1 MPSFFIRKK
10 ELMKEEQ
17 GSTLREAQMICTVT
31 LNPAL
36 DYTLDVKDFRL
47 GRTNR
52 TLGEEILPGG
62 KGINVSLVLRNLGF
76 ESRVLGFTAGFTG
89 GELERLLRERGL
101 KTDFIRLSSGMTR
114 INVKLRS
121 MEGTEL
127 NARGPEI
134 GPESLELFLERIG
147 ELSSGDVLVLAGSVP
162 KSLPGS
168 IYEDIM
174 GRLSGKGVRIL
185 VDAEGEALKGVLP
198 LRPFLVKPNI
208 HELGGLFGRE
218 LSGPEEVPFYGKK
231 LQEAGAENVLVSM
244 AGQGAV
250 FLSAE
255 GHVYRSPAPK
265 GELINGVGAGDSM
278 VAGFLAGWLESGD
291 YETAFSMGLA
301 AGSASAFSEGLAEK
315 KEVQRLL
322 QEIRPR
328 RLE

>member
-1 MPSFFIRKK
+1 MEGVSVFDHTLRIQDRGRDRKPFCPEKSEFFRKK
-10 ELMKEEQ
+10 IISSADS
-17 GSTLREAQMICTVT
+17 GFLRRKD
-31 LNPAL
+31 L
-36 DYTLDVKDFRL
+36 DDISAAAKYRVGARRAAADSRK
-47 GRTNR
+47 
-52 TLGEEILPGG
+52 G
-62 KGINVSLVLRNLGF
+62 K
-76 ESRVLGFTAGFTG
+76 
-89 GELERLLRERGL
+89 
-101 KTDFIRLSSGMTR
+101 
-114 INVKLRS
+114 
-121 MEGTEL
+121 
-127 NARGPEI
+127 
-134 GPESLELFLERIG
+134 
-147 ELSSGDVLVLAGSVP
+147 SVP
-162 KSLPGS
+162 SENLP
-168 IYEDIM
+168 YE
-174 GRLSGKGVRIL
+174 RCKGVRIL

-278 VAGFLAGWLESGD
+278 VAGFLAGWLESGN